1 MNNST
6 SEGYIIQHA
15 ILPVLSLVCL
25 FCSCIGIYC
34 YKDREKDIKYKPI
47 KKNGFENTAITE
59 L

>member
-6 SEGYIIQHA
+6 SEDYIIQHA

-34 YKDREKDIKYKPI
+34 YKDREKDIQYKPI